1 MQCHNLIT
9 IEKNYI
15 CGATLKL
22 IAMKQKLLL
31 IAAVTLLSAFHLKA
45 QNSSQ
50 ITGQVKDAS
59 GNGIAAATVMLH
71 NAKDSGLVKT
81 GVTNNTGSYEL
92 PALKAGRYFVRITA
106 AGMQKASSPAFE
118 VKENETA
125 TAPVITLKPAEKSL
139 QGVTVSSQKPMVE
152 VRADKMIVNV
162 EGTINATG
170 NDALELLRKSPGVTV
185 DKDDNLSLSGKN
197 GVQVYIDG
205 KPSPLGGADLAAY
218 LKSLQSSQI
227 ESIEIITNP
236 SAKYEAAGNA
246 GIINI
251 KLKKDK
257 TIGTNG
263 SVNAGYNI
271 GTYAKY
277 NGGISLN
284 HRNKKMN
291 LFGNYNYNQ
300 GLNESNFTAYR
311 AQTDSI
317 FDQKSNIKQNNKY
330 GHTFKT
336 GVDFFLNKKSTFGIV
351 VNGNVA
357 ASDIFTDGP
366 MKIIYRPTNT
376 VSKLL
381 LATGDNETKRS
392 NVNFNM
398 NYRYA
403 VTGGSELNID
413 ADYGFFNLRTHQY
426 QPNDYY
432 DGTTNIKLN
441 SNIYRTV
448 SPTDIDIFAVKA
460 DYEQNYKK
468 GRLGYGGKIGVVNTD
483 NDFARWNIFNNNTEV
498 YDKDASNRF
507 RYNENINA
515 GYVNFNKGYKG
526 FFIQAGLRVENTSS
540 NGRTTG
546 LKDIANHQVPNT
558 PPNYVALDTTVKRNY
573 TDFFPSGAITFNK
586 NPMKQF
592 GFTFSRRI
600 DRPVYQDLNPFEFKI
615 NDYTYMKGNTQLRP
629 QYTNSVGFTYTYKYR
644 LNSVL
649 NYSHVK
655 DIFAQI
661 PDTLGSKSFLTKK
674 NLATQDIVSLNIS
687 YPFQKKWYS
696 FFANLGGNYSMY
708 KANFGGGNRNI
719 NLNVAAVSFFMQ
731 NSFNLGKGYK
741 AELSGFYN
749 SPTVYQGTIRARA
762 IYSVDG
768 GIQKTILKGMGNIKA
783 SVSDMFK
790 IMRFKGYIDFAG
802 QHTDVLAHWESR
814 QFKLNFSY
822 RFGNS
827 QVKAARQR
835 KEAIEEENKRSQQSS
850 GGMGVG
856 GN

>member
-1 MQCHNLIT
+1 
-9 IEKNYI
+9 
-15 CGATLKL
+15 
-22 IAMKQKLLL
+22 MKQKLLL
-31 IAAVTLLSAFHLKA
+31 IAAVSLLTAFQLKA
-45 QNSSQ
+45 QNASKV
-50 ITGQVKDAS
+50 TGQVKDAA
-59 GNGIAAATVMLH
+59 GNGVATATVMLQ
-71 NAKDSGLVKT
+71 NAKDSSLAKT
-81 GVTNNTGSYEL
+81 AVSTSSGNYEF
-92 PALKAGRYFVRITA
+92 PAIKAGRYFIRVTA
-106 AGMQKASSPAFE
+106 TGMQKASTPVFE
-118 VKENETA
+118 VKDNETA
-125 TAPVITLKPAEKSL
+125 TAPSISLQPAAKSL
-139 QGVTVSSQKPMVE
+139 QGVTVTSQKPMVE

-162 EGTINATG
+162 EGTINAVG
-170 NDALELLRKSPGVTV
+170 NDALELLRKSPGVLV

-277 NGGISLN
+277 NGGIALN

-300 GLNESNFTAYR
+300 GLNESNFSLYR
-311 AQTDSI
+311 VQTDSI
-317 FDQKSNIKQNNKY
+317 FDQNSKLTQRNKY
-330 GHTFKT
+330 GNNFKT
-336 GVDFFLNKKSTFGIV
+336 GVDFFINKKSTFGIV
-351 VNGNVA
+351 VNGNIS
-357 ASDIFTDGP
+357 ASNIFTEGP

-376 VSKLL
+376 VSRLL
-381 LATGDNETKRS
+381 LANGDNDTKRS

-403 VTGGSELNID
+403 VTGGAELNLD
-413 ADYGFFNLRTHQY
+413 ADYGFFNIRTHQY

-432 DGTTNIKLN
+432 DGTTNVKLN

-448 SPTDIDIFAVKA
+448 SPTDIDIFALKG
-460 DYEQNYKK
+460 DYEQNFKK

-483 NDFARWNIFNNNTEV
+483 NDFARWNIYNNSGEV

-515 GYVNFNKGYKG
+515 AYINYDKAFKG
-526 FFIQAGLRVENTSS
+526 FMIQAGLRAENTTSK
-540 NGRTTG
+540 GRTTG
-546 LKDIANHQVPNT
+546 LKYNGSA
-558 PPNYVALDTTVKRNY
+558 YVDLDTTVKRSY

-592 GFTFSRRI
+592 GITFSRRI

-629 QYTNSVGFTYTYKYR
+629 QYTNSVGLTYTYKYR
-644 LNSVL
+644 LNFAL

-674 NLATQDIVSLNIS
+674 NLATQDIVSLNVS

-696 FFANLGGNYSMY
+696 FFANLGSNYSMY
-708 KANFGGGNRNI
+708 KANFGGGSRNI
-719 NLNVAAVSFFMQ
+719 NLDVAAVSFFMQ

-749 SPTVYQGTIRARA
+749 SPTVYQGTIKAHA
-762 IYSVDG
+762 IYSIDG
-768 GIQKTILKGMGNIKA
+768 GIQKTILKGMGNLKA

-790 IMRFKGYIDFAG
+790 LMRFKGSIDFAG

-827 QVKAARQR
+827 LVKAARQR
-835 KEAIEEENKRSQQSS
+835 KEAVEEENKRSQQSS

>member
-1 MQCHNLIT
+1 
-9 IEKNYI
+9 
-15 CGATLKL
+15 
-22 IAMKQKLLL
+22 MKQKLLL
-31 IAAVTLLSAFHLKA
+31 IAAVSLLTAFQLKA
-45 QNSSQ
+45 QNASKV
-50 ITGQVKDAS
+50 TGQVKDAA
-59 GNGIAAATVMLH
+59 GNGVATATVMLQ
-71 NAKDSGLVKT
+71 NAKDSSLAKT
-81 GVTNNTGSYEL
+81 AVSTSSGNYEF
-92 PALKAGRYFVRITA
+92 PAIKAGRYFIRVTA
-106 AGMQKASSPAFE
+106 TGMQKASTPVFE
-118 VKENETA
+118 VKDNETA
-125 TAPVITLKPAEKSL
+125 TAPSISLQPAAKSL
-139 QGVTVSSQKPMVE
+139 QGVTVTSQKPMVE

-162 EGTINATG
+162 EGTINAVG
-170 NDALELLRKSPGVTV
+170 NDALELLRKSPGVLV

-277 NGGISLN
+277 NGGIALN

-300 GLNESNFTAYR
+300 GLNESNFSLYR
-311 AQTDSI
+311 VQTDSI
-317 FDQKSNIKQNNKY
+317 FDQNSKLTQRNKY
-330 GHTFKT
+330 GNNFKT
-336 GVDFFLNKKSTFGIV
+336 GVDFFINKKSTFGIV
-351 VNGNVA
+351 VNGNIS
-357 ASDIFTDGP
+357 ASNIFTEGP

-376 VSKLL
+376 VSRLL
-381 LATGDNETKRS
+381 LANGDNDTKRS

-403 VTGGSELNID
+403 VTGGAELNLD
-413 ADYGFFNLRTHQY
+413 ADYGFFNIRTHQY

-432 DGTTNIKLN
+432 DGTTNVKLN

-448 SPTDIDIFAVKA
+448 SPTDIDIFALKG
-460 DYEQNYKK
+460 DYEQNFKK

-483 NDFARWNIFNNNTEV
+483 NDFARWNIYNNSGEV

-515 GYVNFNKGYKG
+515 AYINYNKAFKG
-526 FFIQAGLRVENTSS
+526 FMIQAGLRAENTTSK
-540 NGRTTG
+540 GRTTG
-546 LKDIANHQVPNT
+546 LKYNGSA
-558 PPNYVALDTTVKRNY
+558 YVDLDTTVKRSY

-592 GFTFSRRI
+592 GITFSRRI

-629 QYTNSVGFTYTYKYR
+629 QYTNSVGLTYTYKYR
-644 LNSVL
+644 LNFAL

-674 NLATQDIVSLNIS
+674 NLATQDIVSLNVS

-696 FFANLGGNYSMY
+696 FFANLGSNYSMY
-708 KANFGGGNRNI
+708 KANFGGGSRNI
-719 NLNVAAVSFFMQ
+719 NLDVAAVSFFMQ

-749 SPTVYQGTIRARA
+749 SPTVYQGTIKAHA
-762 IYSVDG
+762 IYSIDG
-768 GIQKTILKGMGNIKA
+768 GIQKTILKGMGNLKA

-790 IMRFKGYIDFAG
+790 LMRFKGSIDFAG

-827 QVKAARQR
+827 LVKAARQR
-835 KEAIEEENKRSQQSS
+835 KEAVEEENKRSQQSS